1 MQSSLTVLTA
11 TEAASGIA
19 QGAISAEDYTRA
31 CLERI
36 AAVEDGIG
44 AFAHLD
50 PEHALRQARACD
62 EWRQSGK
69 PIGPLHGV
77 PVAIKDIIDT
87 ADYPTECGSAF
98 LTGRRP
104 SADATVVTR
113 LRAAGAV
120 IIGKT
125 VTTEFAYFHPGKT
138 RNPHNREHTPGGSS
152 SGSAAAV
159 AAGMVP
165 LAIGTQTN
173 GSIIRPASFCGVFA
187 AKPTHGLVP
196 RTGVLPLSH
205 NLDHVGPYAR
215 SIEDLALILDVIA
228 GYDPEDSDSR
238 PLGARDFRRIGSE
251 QFPLPPRFAFVRTP
265 VWDKAEA
272 YTRDAFEAL
281 AASLGDDCVTFDL
294 PDSFA
299 DAWHALRIIMAA
311 DMAHNLG
318 VYADRGASAVSD
330 VFRKLMEQGR
340 QSTAADYLAAQSLAR
355 TLRTSLDELFQMQFS
370 ALITP
375 AAPGI
380 APKGLESTGNPVF
393 NSLWSLTGLPSLS
406 LPLLE
411 YDGMPIGVQLVGAGN
426 DDARLLRHAAWL
438 VEAVRN

>member
-1 MQSSLTVLTA
+1 MPHLSELTA
-11 TEAASGIA
+11 TQAASDIA
-19 QGAISAEDYTRA
+19 RGAISAEDYARA

-36 AAVEDGIG
+36 AAVDGEIG
-44 AFAHLD
+44 AFIHLD
-50 PEHALRQARACD
+50 PEHALRQARNAD
-62 EWRQSGK
+62 AWRQSGK

-98 LTGRRP
+98 LSGRRP
-104 SADATVVTR
+104 EEDAVVVAR

-125 VTTEFAYFHPGKT
+125 VTTEFAYFSPGKT
-138 RNPHNREHTPGGSS
+138 RNPHNLEHTPGGSS
-152 SGSAAAV
+152 SGSAASV

-165 LAIGTQTN
+165 LALGTQTN

-215 SIEDLALILDVIA
+215 SLEDLALILDVIA
-228 GYDPEDSDSR
+228 GYDPEDRDSR
-238 PLGARDFRRIGSE
+238 PLGAREFRKVAAE
-251 QFPLPPRFAFVRTP
+251 KFPLPPRFALVRTP
-265 VWDKAEA
+265 VWDKADA
-272 YTRDAFEAL
+272 ATRDALEAL
-281 AASLGDDCVTFDL
+281 AKELGDDCVIFDL
-294 PDSFA
+294 PASFA
-299 DAWHALRIIMAA
+299 EAWDALRIIMAV

-318 VYADRGASAVSD
+318 RYADEGGSTVSD
-330 VFRKLMEQGR
+330 VFRQLLEQGR
-340 QSTAADYLAAQSLAR
+340 KASATDYLAAQALAR
-355 TLRTSLDELFQMQFS
+355 TLRASLDELFQMQFS

-380 APKGLESTGNPVF
+380 APKGLASTGNPVF
-393 NSLWSLTGLPSLS
+393 NTLWTLTGLPTLS

-411 YDGMPIGVQLVGAGN
+411 HDKMPIGVQLVGATN

-438 VEAVRN
+438 VEAVG